1 MAAIGGVAEELASY
15 LSQERTQAFVVLE
28 AAVIVGW
35 AITRFLEA
43 AVEGADHA
51 PPGWYLMGVIVRP
64 DMRRRG
70 LGEQLTQA
78 RLRWLETR
86 TDRVYYFTTADNH
99 ASRTLHEAFGF
110 RRVREGLTPRS
121 LAFDGGPSTLF
132 ERLLR

>member
-1 MAAIGGVAEELASY
+1 MAAIGGDAVELESY
-15 LSQERTQAFVVLE
+15 LSLDTSRAFVVIGSGAIL
-28 AAVIVGW
+28 AW
-35 AITRFLEA
+35 AITRFIEPE
-43 AVEGADHA
+43 VEDADHA

-70 LGEQLTQA
+70 FGEQLTQA

-99 ASRTLHEAFGF
+99 ASRTLHESFGF

-121 LAFDGGPSTLF
+121 LAFDGGSCTLF